1 MYQYT
6 DRQEPC
12 PVAAVIHFCTGFP
25 EPLVQAAIGATKL
38 PLFKKSHRLA
48 YSELWSKDGELMK
61 TLFHAPTP

>member
-1 MYQYT
+1 M
-6 DRQEPC
+6 
-12 PVAAVIHFCTGFP
+12 AAVIHFCTGFP